1 VNWRKI
7 CRSVRVST
15 AEMRYGRALL
25 AGLGWAGTLGCVALC
40 VLIFLS
46 AYLVFDGKRAGVEPR
61 KNNVVRLPAVPDAKV
76 PRVSLATPPR
86 RLAAGRSARR
96 EGGVAGRGGARRV
109 PTAPRAPTPGGAPQ
123 APGGGTPPRGNT
135 SPPPAPAQPGPYAAS
150 GGGGGGT
157 PPAPQRTL
165 GDTTRDVVHVVGNVV
180 GQVSP
185 PAGQVV
191 DQAGDTVGDTVDSV
205 IPPLRLPGS

>member
-1 VNWRKI
+1 
-7 CRSVRVST
+7 
-15 AEMRYGRALL
+15 MRFGRTLL

-46 AYLVFDGKRAGVEPR
+46 AYLAFDESRPGVEPR
-61 KNNVVRLPAVPDAKV
+61 KDKVVRLPAVPDAKV

-86 RLAAGRSARR
+86 RLAAGRSGRR
-96 EGGVAGRGGARRV
+96 QGGAAGRGGARRL
-109 PTAPRAPTPGGAPQ
+109 PAAPRAPTLGGAPP
-123 APGGGTPPRGNT
+123 APGGGTSPRANM
-135 SPPPAPAQPGPYAAS
+135 SPRPAPAQPGPSAAS
-150 GGGGGGT
+150 GGGGGGGGT

-165 GDTTRDVVHVVGNVV
+165 GDTTRDVVHVVGDGV

-191 DQAGDTVGDTVDSV
+191 NQAGDTVGDTVDSV
-205 IPPLRLPGS
+205 VPPLPGG